1 MTRRHSRWLAAF
13 SACAVILPAGARL
26 RAAPAEQTQP
36 SAMVALITQ
45 LEGNDTSARRR
56 LEILHGLSPN
66 ISSTDAAALLA
77 FAVLPKPDGLPE
89 VFWHAIFNDI
99 FDLLLRMK
107 NLPGGT
113 DRELIRAAAGNPD
126 PVLRDY
132 ALQKLGHL
140 MRRSSLPDALRANA
154 LEAVKNSAGTAGRN
168 MQGTALLTW
177 QRLETGPAS
186 SEFRKAVMACL
197 QSSEATEPAR
207 TAAFQAGSA
216 AGMRETAPA
225 ARQALQNPRS
235 VTPLK
240 LSAMAALAI
249 AGTKED
255 AALLRSFLSDNT
267 CRPAAQAALSKL
279 GL

>member
-1 MTRRHSRWLAAF
+1 MTRRHSRWLAAVT
-13 SACAVILPAGARL
+13 AYAAILPVGPRL
-26 RAAPAEQTQP
+26 RAAPAEHTPP
-36 SAMVALITQ
+36 SAMVSLITQ
-45 LEGNDTSARRR
+45 LEGNDTSARQR
-56 LEILHGLSPN
+56 LEILHRLSTGL
-66 ISSTDAAALLA
+66 SSTDAAALLD

-89 VFWHAIFNDI
+89 VYWHALVNDI

-107 NLPGGT
+107 NPPGGT
-113 DRELIRAAAGNPD
+113 DGELIRAAAENPD

-140 MRRSSLPDALRANA
+140 MRRSSLPDALRAKA

-197 QSSEATEPAR
+197 QSSEATGPAR

-235 VTPLK
+235 ATPLK
-240 LSAMAALAI
+240 LSALAALGI
-249 AGTKED
+249 AGTTED
-255 AALLRSFLSDNT
+255 ATLLRSFLPDNF
-267 CRPAAQAALSKL
+267 CRPAAEAALSKL